1 MDFFRVRRRR
11 AIPTWRVALSDTV
24 SRMAAASRFVD
35 ALKKS
40 VRARG
45 LTYATLAQRLQ
56 LSEASVK
63 RMFSRGTFTLARI
76 EEVLAA
82 VELDLYEVA
91 RMCRGGSDGA
101 KLLTHEQEVGL
112 AKDERL
118 LAVFWLV
125 LNGGRFDEVV
135 EAFAITRT
143 ELTVAFARLERLK
156 LIEWGPRE
164 RVRLRVP
171 RDFAWRPG
179 GPAKKAYARRAMAE
193 FLEAR
198 FDAALELIRFEPREL
213 SFESAAALKAKLER
227 LLAEFNECA
236 EADSALPPERRV
248 SVALLAACRPWEFS
262 AISALKRRRNSGT
275 EP

>member
-1 MDFFRVRRRR
+1 M
-11 AIPTWRVALSDTV
+11 P
-24 SRMAAASRFVD
+24 AASRFVE

-45 LTYATLAQRLQ
+45 YTYAALARRLQ

-82 VELDLYEVA
+82 ADLDLYEVA
-91 RMCRGGSDGA
+91 RMTRGAGNGRSQ
-101 KLLTHEQEVGL
+101 LTQEQELGL

-118 LAVFWLV
+118 LAAFWLV
-125 LNGGRFDEVV
+125 LNGWGFEEIVRT
-135 EAFAITRT
+135 FAVART
-143 ELTVAFARLERLK
+143 ELTIALARLEKLK

-164 RVRLRVP
+164 RVRLLVP

-193 FLEAR
+193 FLEGR
-198 FDAALELIRFEPREL
+198 FDAPLELIRFEPREL
-213 SFESAAALKAKLER
+213 SAQSAATLKRKLEQ
-227 LLAEFNECA
+227 LLVEFGEMA
-236 EADSALPPERRV
+236 EADSALPSERRLP
-248 SVALLAACRPWEFS
+248 VALLAACRPWEFS
-262 AISALKRRRNSGT
+262 IVNALKRRRGA
-275 EP
+275 

>member
-1 MDFFRVRRRR
+1 M
-11 AIPTWRVALSDTV
+11 P
-24 SRMAAASRFVD
+24 AASRFVE

-45 LTYATLAQRLQ
+45 LTYAELARRLQ

-76 EEVLAA
+76 EEVLDA
-82 VELDLYEVA
+82 VELDLYDVA
-91 RMCRGGSDGA
+91 RMTRGGNHGA
-101 KLLTHEQEVGL
+101 AQLTHEQELGL
-112 AKDERL
+112 ARDERL

-125 LNGGRFDEVV
+125 LNGWNFEEIVS
-135 EAFAITRT
+135 ALAIQRT

-164 RVRLRVP
+164 RVRLLVP

-193 FLEAR
+193 FLDGR
-198 FDAALELIRFEPREL
+198 FDASLELIRFEPREL
-213 SFESAAALKAKLER
+213 SLESAAALKRKLEQ
-227 LLAEFNECA
+227 LIAEFNEMA
-236 EADSALPPERRV
+236 EADSVLPSARRV
-248 SVALLAACRPWEFS
+248 AFALLTACRPWEFS
-262 AISALKRRRNSGT
+262 VVHALKRRSNSGT